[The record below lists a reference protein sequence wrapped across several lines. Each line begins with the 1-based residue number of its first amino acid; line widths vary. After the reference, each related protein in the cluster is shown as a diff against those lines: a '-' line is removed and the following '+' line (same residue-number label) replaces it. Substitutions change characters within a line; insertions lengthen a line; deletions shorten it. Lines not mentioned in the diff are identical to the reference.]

1 MAGSPKVIVVGSG
14 VVGLSVAHYAAREG
28 LEVQVIDREPE
39 GFRNASW
46 GNAGMIVPSHF
57 EPLAAPG
64 MVGMGVRMMLSRES
78 PFSFSL
84 SPSRDL
90 LRWAY
95 RFWRAGTKAH
105 VERCAPVL
113 AHMHLA
119 SKALFEDLDK
129 ELPGGIGLE
138 SSGMTMLCATED
150 GLRAERHVA
159 EAAARFGVRAHA
171 LNGEEAQERQPN
183 LKVTALGAVH
193 YPDDAN
199 LTPGLVLDG
208 LRARLKEMGVAFAFG
223 TQVSGLRLESAKVRA
238 IQTDR
243 GELEAD
249 EFVICGGAWS
259 AGLAGQVGIDLPV
272 VAGKGYSMTLP
283 DPPELPVGGLLLKEA
298 RVAVTGMADGL
309 RFGGTMEIGKPDS
322 KINAAKIAGIQRSV
336 RRYLPA
342 YPPAAFQG
350 VEVWSGNRPISADGM
365 PFLGRTKRLPNL
377 LFATGHGM
385 MGLSLGPISGKLVA
399 QLLTHQRPEIPLD
412 LMDPERYA

>member
-1 MAGSPKVIVVGSG
+1 MADSPKVIVVGSG
-14 VVGLSVAHYAAREG
+14 VVGLSVAYFLAREG

-39 GFRNASW
+39 GFKNASW

-84 SPSRDL
+84 SPGRDL
-90 LRWAY
+90 LQWAY
-95 RFWRAGTKAH
+95 RFWRAGTKVH

-113 AHMHLA
+113 AQMHLA
-119 SKALFEDLDK
+119 SKALFEDLHR
-129 ELPGGIGLE
+129 EIPGGIGLE
-138 SSGMTMLCATED
+138 LHGMAMLCATEE

-159 EAAARFGVRAHA
+159 EAAARFGVRAQV
-171 LNGEEAQERQPN
+171 LTGDETQERQPN
-183 LKVTALGAVH
+183 LRVTVKGAVR

-208 LRARLKEMGVAFAFG
+208 LRARLREMGVAFEFRAR
-223 TQVSGLRLESAKVRA
+223 VSGLKTESGMVRA

-243 GELEAD
+243 GELGAD

-259 AGLAGQVGIDLPV
+259 AELARRVGIDLPV

-283 DPPELPVGGLLLKEA
+283 KPTEMPVGGLLLKEA
-298 RVAVTGMADGL
+298 RVAVTGMSDGL
-309 RFGGTMEIGKPDS
+309 RFGGTMEIGKPNS
-322 KINAAKIAGIQRSV
+322 TINAAKVAGIRKSV
-336 RRYLPA
+336 QRYLPA
-342 YPPAAFQG
+342 YPPTAFQG
-350 VEVWSGNRPISADGM
+350 VEVWSGNRPVSSDGM
-365 PFLGRTKRLPNL
+365 PFIGRTKRLPNL

-385 MGLSLGPISGKLVA
+385 MGLSLGPITGRLIA
-399 QLLTHQRPEIPLD
+399 QILTRQKPEIPLE